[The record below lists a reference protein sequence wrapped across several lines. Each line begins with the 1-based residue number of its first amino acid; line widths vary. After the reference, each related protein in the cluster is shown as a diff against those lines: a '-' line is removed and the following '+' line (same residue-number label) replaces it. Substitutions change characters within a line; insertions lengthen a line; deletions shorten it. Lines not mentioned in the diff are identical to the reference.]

1 MSPPIK
7 EGADASATSVVHDIS
22 ELKEAS
28 VMFQSAVGSDV
39 SLSFSHVHL
48 YVDRVDNVSVY
59 KEFEQKLNMLSR
71 RISPCSE
78 SVDVESSQLAWES
91 INPTRFGAL
100 KTGFFE
106 SENRDVVK
114 QLLAGFGFRVTAT
127 RMREDDSSSSTSAKV
142 NTRSVLVTSR
152 DPRGVQF
159 VVTALYDHI
168 SPVTVENGETN
179 VDTDEFFH
187 FDASAYLHCLCL
199 TTFLSYSKNSN
210 SVDTSLTRIS
220 RSICLFFLNNEN

>member
-7 EGADASATSVVHDIS
+7 EDADPSATSFVHSDTS
-22 ELKEAS
+22 GLKEAS
-28 VMFQSAVGSDV
+28 VMFQSAVDGDV
-39 SLSFSHVHL
+39 SVSFSHVHL
-48 YVDRVDNVSVY
+48 YVDRVDDMSIY

-78 SVDVESSQLAWES
+78 SVDVESSRLVWES
-91 INPTRFGAL
+91 INPTRLGRS

-106 SENRDVVK
+106 TENRDVVK
-114 QLLAGFGFRVTAT
+114 QLLAGFGFRVTGT
-127 RMREDDSSSSTSAKV
+127 RMREDSVSAKV

-159 VVTALYDHI
+159 VVTALDDCI
-168 SPVTVENGETN
+168 SPVTVENGVTN

-187 FDASAYLHCLCL
+187 FDASA
-199 TTFLSYSKNSN
+199 
-210 SVDTSLTRIS
+210 
-220 RSICLFFLNNEN
+220 